1 MEKNG
6 TTPAPIG
13 PAEQSHDALKAVM
26 LIVLFFVTFLAST
39 ASIPL
44 RNFVL
49 ARAHSSSHVNR
60 LFSLVSCF
68 GAAWH
73 RLSNVGFLLVL
84 LLEQIALYAFEWFGV
99 SPMGALFGQSQ
110 QQQLR
115 SSDEQLVSAS
125 TSADLHDP
133 SLSSPVQQQPLSPTV
148 EEEEQQQQTHN
159 ESNNSDFGEQ
169 LSTMRVFLLL
179 FALMMHAC
187 CEGISIGTF
196 TDVAVLFQIFAAL
209 LIHKSIVGFSLGLRL
224 VQSNLRTI
232 IVVFCCALFALQ
244 VLVGGFISL
253 AIMDILAGKVSMFL
267 LSAISQAIAC
277 GTFLYITTFEILP
290 HELSA
295 HSQET
300 ENGSRP
306 QKILALLAGFELF
319 REICRRSRHHTFFM
333 GLYINILLVLLV
345 LFVHLFRRY
354 SGRLVAFVLQ
364 RLLHARS
371 ARIDG
376 LGWFTLRG
384 GELLLANGL
393 HIEVRELHI
402 HSLFNLWRPSGQHP
416 SLNIRA
422 WVGVLRIG
430 KMVTNEDNGGDEAGR
445 NWKEKTEKES
455 FGDGTSGSA
464 NDRRNL
470 LVEQCGALDSI
481 SIHLYSNRSS

>member
-13 PAEQSHDALKAVM
+13 PADQSHDALKAVM
-26 LIVLFFVTFLAST
+26 LVVLFFVTFLAST
-39 ASIPL
+39 ASLPL

-68 GAAWH
+68 GAGVFLATCLLDMLPDSQKSMARAEQ
-73 RLSNVGFLLVL
+73 RLDRHFKFPFCAFFISVGFLLVL
-84 LLEQIALYAFEWFGV
+84 LLEQVALYAFEWFGV

-110 QQQLR
+110 QQQ
-115 SSDEQLVSAS
+115 EQLVSAS
-125 TSADLHDP
+125 TSVDLHDP
-133 SLSSPVQQQPLSPTV
+133 SLSSPVQQQTLSPTV
-148 EEEEQQQQTHN
+148 EEEEQQQQQPHN
-159 ESNNSDFGEQ
+159 ESNNSNFGEQ

-295 HSQET
+295 HNQET

-306 QKILALLAGFELF
+306 LKILALLAGF
-319 REICRRSRHHTFFM
+319 
-333 GLYINILLVLLV
+333 GLIA
-345 LFVHLFRRY
+345 
-354 SGRLVAFVLQ
+354 AFV
-364 RLLHARS
+364 AIFPD
-371 ARIDG
+371 AD
-376 LGWFTLRG
+376 
-384 GELLLANGL
+384 A
-393 HIEVRELHI
+393 
-402 HSLFNLWRPSGQHP
+402 
-416 SLNIRA
+416 
-422 WVGVLRIG
+422 
-430 KMVTNEDNGGDEAGR
+430 K
-445 NWKEKTEKES
+445 
-455 FGDGTSGSA
+455 
-464 NDRRNL
+464 
-470 LVEQCGALDSI
+470 
-481 SIHLYSNRSS
+481 